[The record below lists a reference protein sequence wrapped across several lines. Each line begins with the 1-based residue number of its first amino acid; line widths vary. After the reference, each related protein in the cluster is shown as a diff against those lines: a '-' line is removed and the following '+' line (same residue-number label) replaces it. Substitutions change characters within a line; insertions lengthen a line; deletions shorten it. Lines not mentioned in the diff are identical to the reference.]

1 MALKNT
7 IISQRI
13 NCVCR
18 IVQSSVF
25 SKRYFSSTT
34 SCIERE
40 FSNRITVRNDDTAQK
55 SPIICLFG
63 WGNGTK
69 KHLLKYGNLFEEKG
83 HTTVLVTTTLLNS
96 LFRISTAGKKESEN
110 VKKAL
115 NEICNINKERQ
126 ILFYSFSNGGCA
138 ISHLTMRSL
147 IESGELVDNI
157 KGHIFDSCPIVPNL
171 ESTVIVEKAFDR
183 VINFPALKPAIRLF
197 SKIMVRFV
205 VFLNKDVQSFMS
217 EMLDSPI
224 NTPQLFLFSKSD
236 DLAPYQDI
244 LDFAEKR
251 RQLKNVDVDY
261 CLWDDSPH
269 VAHFKQHEH
278 EYREKVL
285 GFLNKCIMNNEIM

>member
-1 MALKNT
+1 MILTNIKT
-7 IISQRI
+7 IRCQRI
-13 NCVCR
+13 SCPFK
-18 IVQSSVF
+18 IVQNSIF
-25 SKRYFSSTT
+25 NKFYFSSMTNFTERVLSNKITIRNEDT
-34 SCIERE
+34 S
-40 FSNRITVRNDDTAQK
+40 QK
-55 SPIICLFG
+55 SPVVCLFG

-69 KHLLKYGNLFEEKG
+69 KHLLKYSNLFEEKG

-110 VKKAL
+110 VNKAL
-115 NEICNINKERQ
+115 NEICNINKQRQ
-126 ILFYSFSNGGCA
+126 LLFYSFSNGGCA

-147 IESGELVDNI
+147 LESGELVDNI

-171 ESTVIVEKAFDR
+171 ESAVIVEKAFDR
-183 VINFPALKPAIRLF
+183 VMNFPALKPAIRLF
-197 SKIMVRFV
+197 SKVMVRFV
-205 VFLNKDVQSFMS
+205 VFLNQDVQSFMS

-224 NTPQLFLFSKSD
+224 KTPQLFLFSKSD

-251 RQLKNVDVDY
+251 KELKNVDVDY

-269 VAHFKQHEH
+269 VAHFKQYEH

-285 GFLNKCIMNNEIM
+285 EFLDKCIKE